1 MLHRR
6 VVHVRSQFCGGNT
19 GKDSQQ
25 AVGTH
30 ATLRMLSLAFP
41 LWDLWEEGC
50 LKCFEAFFT
59 CFMVQWNS
67 NSAFELS
74 TSVMI
79 MIVVEFENQIMT
91 SLQVSSGHSKVGN

>member
-1 MLHRR
+1 MMLYRR

-41 LWDLWEEGC
+41 LWIYGKKAVCLRHFSPILWSNGT
-50 LKCFEAFFT
+50 LT
-59 CFMVQWNS
+59 LHLNSQVQ
-67 NSAFELS
+67 
-74 TSVMI
+74 
-79 MIVVEFENQIMT
+79 
-91 SLQVSSGHSKVGN
+91 